1 MAQGLRDERVG
12 ITAFAR
18 RLEELRGRHGSKK
31 RFMERI
37 EGIG

>member
-1 MAQGLRDERVG
+1 MTQGLRD
-12 ITAFAR
+12 AFAR
-18 RLEELRGRHGSKK
+18 RMEELRARHGSKK